1 MFQGC
6 FNSTKLSKFQFL
18 WIGKWCKIRKKY
30 FKNHFTRALASCLKY
45 IFQKYNLPVVTEQI
59 AVFGGCR
66 HWAQSW
72 VEGRHLRTWAFIFCV
87 WKKCSIP
94 RCCFFYDLGSFCY
107 DHKTEKNFLIW
118 PINLE
123 RTVLCSDPNFEG
135 FFIELHGVCVCVRVL
150 LPLTGPPL
158 LYAFPYDPPAY
169 EACAQIYSVKIRA
182 GSTLF
187 ALIRESLN
195 CWCCWSD

>member
-1 MFQGC
+1 MFEKNVQSHGVV
-6 FNSTKLSKFQFL
+6 FSMISEVFVMITKLR
-18 WIGKWCKIRKKY
+18 KI
-30 FKNHFTRALASCLKY
+30 F
-45 IFQKYNLPVVTEQI
+45 
-59 AVFGGCR
+59 
-66 HWAQSW
+66 
-72 VEGRHLRTWAFIFCV
+72 
-87 WKKCSIP
+87 
-94 RCCFFYDLGSFCY
+94 DLTDQVGA
-107 DHKTEKNFLIW
+107 HG
-118 PINLE
+118 
-123 RTVLCSDPNFEG
+123 LCSDPNFEG

-195 CWCCWSD
+195 CWCCWE